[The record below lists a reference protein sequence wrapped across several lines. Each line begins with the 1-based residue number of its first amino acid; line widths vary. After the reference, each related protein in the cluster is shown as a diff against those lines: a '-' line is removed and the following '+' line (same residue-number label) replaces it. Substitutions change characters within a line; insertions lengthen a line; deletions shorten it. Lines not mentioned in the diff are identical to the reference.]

1 MSRFYIFFIYDTLL
15 KGIEQMMMFA
25 QNSTPGELGNC
36 ETIK

>member
-1 MSRFYIFFIYDTLL
+1 MSRFCIYDTSLE
-15 KGIEQMMMFA
+15 GIEQMMMFA